1 MMAPPQQYGDDIARP
16 HRPALAIVE
25 PDDAAW
31 DSFTEQHPQGHLLQ
45 SSGWGRLKAG
55 FGWQPRR
62 IAVAAPEGVLAGA
75 QVLFRRR
82 LGVSVAYVPRGPLF
96 AGDAEANTLLLAAL
110 DRLAR
115 RNRAVFLRLEPN
127 LLEHDSAA
135 GQLHS
140 LLLLQGFQ
148 VAAPIQP
155 RSSIHLDL
163 TPAPERL
170 LAAMNKGHR
179 ADIRR
184 AERDGVAVWAGAGAA
199 DLATFY
205 AIYQE
210 TAQRAG
216 FAIHSQAYYQAAWDH
231 FTQSPHDTHAQLL
244 LAGQAGKALAAFLI
258 FEWAGEGLYLYSCST
273 EAGQKSGAN
282 HLLQWRALLW
292 AKERG
297 CARYDFWGIPD
308 ELGQAAGAVDEA
320 ERARLEQEAQA
331 DPMFGVF
338 RFKKSFGGQV
348 VRYLPA
354 YDRIYLPPL
363 YALWRRRLGS

>member
-1 MMAPPQQYGDDIARP
+1 M
-16 HRPALAIVE
+16 
-25 PDDAAW
+25 AW
-31 DSFTEQHPQGHLLQ
+31 DSFARQHPQGHLLQ
-45 SSGWGRLKAG
+45 SSGWGGLKAG
-55 FGWQPRR
+55 FGWEWRR
-62 IAVAAPEGVLAGA
+62 IAVASPAGILAGA

-96 AGDAEANTLLLAAL
+96 AGDAEADTLLLAAL

-115 RNRAVFLRLEPN
+115 RSRAVFLRIEPN

-135 GQLHS
+135 SQLHS

-148 VAAPIQP
+148 AADPIQP

-163 TPAPERL
+163 TPTPELL
-170 LAAMNKGHR
+170 LAAMSKGHR

-184 AERDGVAVWAGAGAA
+184 AERDGVVVRAGAGAA
-199 DLATFY
+199 DLMTFY
-205 AIYQE
+205 TIYQE

-216 FAIHSQAYYQAAWDH
+216 FAIHSQAYYQAAWER
-231 FTQSPHDTHAQLL
+231 FTQSPQDRHAQLL
-244 LAGQAGKALAAFLI
+244 LAGRADEALAAFLI
-258 FEWAGEGLYLYSCST
+258 FSWAGEGLYLYSCST
-273 EAGQKSGAN
+273 EAGLKSGAN

-292 AKERG
+292 AREQG

-308 ELGQAAGAVDEA
+308 ELGQAASATDEA
-320 ERARLEQEAQA
+320 QRARLDQAARA
-331 DPMFGVF
+331 DPLFGVF
-338 RFKKSFGGQV
+338 RFKKGFGGQI

-354 YDRIYLPPL
+354 YDRVYLPPL